1 MGLSD
6 YKGLTDYNSL
16 TDYNGLADYKGCLL
30 SLSTPA
36 APVLAWSV
44 RQYHNKI
51 LICITI
57 SSELFRM
64 RKIIILFSILCL
76 QVIVSTYKGS
86 SSFKLRG
93 MCANMVRVVD
103 YEFIINTLDSG
114 LSWTGLNKTDILFD
128 DSLKRWEITSKLDH
142 KNITTM
148 DVMVSFQQPKYQ
160 YSFYSPKSQVD
171 QPTGVNSWVIPVDLC
186 GEATE
191 ISLLLSPCSDTEFG
205 CHDGSCVLIENR

>member
-1 MGLSD
+1 
-6 YKGLTDYNSL
+6 
-16 TDYNGLADYKGCLL
+16 
-30 SLSTPA
+30 
-36 APVLAWSV
+36 
-44 RQYHNKI
+44 
-51 LICITI
+51 
-57 SSELFRM
+57 M
-64 RKIIILFSILCL
+64 RKIRILFSIFCL
-76 QVIVSTYKGS
+76 GVISTYEASGSGS

-114 LSWTGLNKTDILFD
+114 VSWTGLNKTDISFD
-128 DSLKRWEITSKLDH
+128 DSLKRWEITSKHDQ

-148 DVMVSFQQPKYQ
+148 DVMVRFQQPKYQ
-160 YSFYSPKSQVD
+160 YSFKSPKSQAD